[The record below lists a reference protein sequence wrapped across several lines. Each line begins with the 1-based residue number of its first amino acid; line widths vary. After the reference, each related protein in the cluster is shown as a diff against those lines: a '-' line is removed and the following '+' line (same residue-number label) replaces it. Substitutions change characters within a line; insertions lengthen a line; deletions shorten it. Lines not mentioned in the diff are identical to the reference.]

1 MFIWNP
7 YFDNYVLV
15 QNFILFIFWSLS
27 LREEESLKNGE
38 RERRL
43 LVDHF
48 LATKKDNLHINEF
61 DLMREVLKKW
71 IIVIKEF
78 VT

>member
-1 MFIWNP
+1 
-7 YFDNYVLV
+7 
-15 QNFILFIFWSLS
+15 

-43 LVDHF
+43 LVDQF

>member
-1 MFIWNP
+1 
-7 YFDNYVLV
+7 
-15 QNFILFIFWSLS
+15 LS

-48 LATKKDNLHINEF
+48 LATKKDNLRINEF